1 MTFVTTLIYFEYI
14 MLSEVRERQFSYGFT
29 YIWNL
34 KNRENK
40 TKSRLTD
47 RKNRLVVAKREGVG
61 DSKWVKGPRSTNLQ
75 LKK

>member
-1 MTFVTTLIYFEYI
+1 

-34 KNRENK
+34 KNRANK

-61 DSKWVKGPRSTNLQ
+61 DLKWVKGPRSTNLQ